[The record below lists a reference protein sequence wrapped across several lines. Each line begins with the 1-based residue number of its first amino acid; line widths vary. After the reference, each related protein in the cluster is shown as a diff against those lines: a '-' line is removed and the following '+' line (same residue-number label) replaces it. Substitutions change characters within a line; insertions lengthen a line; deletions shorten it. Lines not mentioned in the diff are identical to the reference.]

1 MIPIRD
7 RGLERECLF
16 TAVRSSGPG
25 GQNVNKVST
34 KVELALHIHD
44 SAMLS
49 DEEKTTI
56 SAKLAAKINDDGYLK
71 ISSSESRSQSAN
83 RENVVEK
90 LYDSIEKALH
100 KPKRRKAT
108 QMPKEVKEQIK
119 KTKRITAEKKQTR
132 KVNRNDWS

>member
-1 MIPIRD
+1 MMPIRD
-7 RGLERECLF
+7 RGLERECIF

-34 KVELALHIHD
+34 KVELALHIQD
-44 SAMLS
+44 SALFS

-56 SAKLAAKINDDGYLK
+56 SAKLAGKINDDGYLK

-90 LYDSIEKALH
+90 MYDTIEKALH

-108 QMPKEVKEQIK
+108 KMHKEVKEQIK